1 MASGGAGI
9 PIVPSMGPAET
20 ALRQTLTTLAD
31 GGRRVPCMERDEW
44 ISDGKD
50 DRAYAAGHCQHCPAL
65 DACRTAA
72 DEIQP
77 LAGIWGGRIYPRPA
91 T

>member
-1 MASGGAGI
+1 MATSV
-9 PIVPSMGPAET
+9 PIVPPMGPAET
-20 ALRQTLTTLAD
+20 ALRSMLAELAD
-31 GGRRVPCMERDEW
+31 DGRIAPCAERDEW
-44 ISDGKD
+44 ISDRKD

-65 DACRTAA
+65 DACCTAA
-72 DEIQP
+72 DELRP